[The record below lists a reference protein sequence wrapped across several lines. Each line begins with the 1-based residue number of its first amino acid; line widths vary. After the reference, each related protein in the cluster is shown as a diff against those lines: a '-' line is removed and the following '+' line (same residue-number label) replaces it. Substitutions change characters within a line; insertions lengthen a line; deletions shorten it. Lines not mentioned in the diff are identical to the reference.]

1 MYIKRE
7 EKIIPRNWPK
17 KKLEKRGKTGK
28 VGKFCQSK
36 KKVGAL
42 NIKSQNYQTNFFAK
56 FSLIKYLSR
65 VHKSQMCD
73 EIFTLY

>member
-1 MYIKRE
+1 MCTLN
-7 EKIIPRNWPK
+7 EKK
-17 KKLEKRGKTGK
+17 KLYLEICRAKLEKRGKTGK
-28 VGKFCQSK
+28 IWEFCQSK

-42 NIKSQNYQTNFFAK
+42 NIKSQNYQANFFAK
-56 FSLIKYLSR
+56 FSLIKYLSG